1 MYIYISHI
9 FFNYSPIDGHLRCS
23 LFLAIINK
31 ASINTEVHY
40 LFEIVISFALDKY
53 PEVGLLE
60 HVVVLLLIF

>member
-1 MYIYISHI
+1 M
-9 FFNYSPIDGHLRCS
+9 
-23 LFLAIINK
+23 
-31 ASINTEVHY
+31 EVHY